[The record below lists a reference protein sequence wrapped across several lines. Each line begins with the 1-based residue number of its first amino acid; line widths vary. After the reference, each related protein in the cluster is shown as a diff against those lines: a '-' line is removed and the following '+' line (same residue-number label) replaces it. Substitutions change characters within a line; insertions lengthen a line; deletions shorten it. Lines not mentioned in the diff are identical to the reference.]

1 MSFEDERIVKMT
13 FDNKAFQK
21 NIESTIRALERLDK
35 SMKLED
41 VSPKAFDNFVEGVE
55 ETDQAMSMLDATTNK
70 VKASFTL
77 LQIAGYTAM
86 AELTKYAINT
96 GKKIYANTLGQIKS
110 GGLARA
116 LNIEAAKFQIEGLG
130 HAWNDVSE
138 DIDYAVKGTAYGM
151 DSAAKAASQLLA
163 SQIET
168 GDQMKVALRGIS
180 GLAAMTNSSYDD
192 IADIFTTVAG
202 NGRLMGDQLNR
213 ISYRGINA
221 AQTLLDYYKNVKNL
235 AVNTEAEIR
244 DLVSKGKV
252 SFMDF
257 AAAMDYAFGEHAKD
271 ANKTFT
277 GAISNMKAALSRIGE
292 RFLSPWNEFERKL
305 AVAVIPVIDRVKKAM
320 DLVMPVYNN
329 ILDNVSAWVEKLA
342 DSYYFQKSILNVVIG
357 IWSWIQNILGALR
370 ELGFQLP
377 AIEDFV
383 GLLDLIT
390 SKLVLN
396 AEQGRHV
403 REVVKVIVKALSI
416 LVTIL
421 QGILYVLEPIYKPI
435 LSFLKNVNIYNK
447 GVIDKSATIIDKINY
462 IIKVVA
468 ILLHLGVEK
477 SIKLIIGAIKLLIA
491 IVEAAG
497 FVIAGIIL
505 VISKVVKAVKIMAE
519 AISKYGKDVWDVIKA
534 IGDGFVK
541 FYDTVREIFKN
552 IGDGMDGF
560 LENAKSKTSELW
572 DTINNMVGTK
582 KLNIDVGITT
592 KATPLTP
599 QSMVPKNAVSNVNA
613 LTDSTKNY
621 SSAAQEAEKAGKKAA
636 GAASLGKYGSG
647 YMTNMFNGTDII
659 KAKLQGLGD
668 GADRMSRDIENSA
681 DRTTRAVDKM
691 ARDVNDSS
699 DKIWLFNNT
708 GTFGEK
714 AEGLYDTF
722 ISKLEVAKSKL
733 DKAKDR
739 IVEHFTNFFAV
750 LTDTLIIST
759 AAFTVASIVV
769 IVKVVKAIFGA
780 LNILPELMSSLSNA
794 AKGFKYAGMADAFK
808 GLALALLAFGALL
821 ATIAIITKFVDFEDF
836 KKFSK
841 IVALLIVA
849 CSLLAFAVSHI
860 VMAIAALRLI
870 NNLAGLKPFTTKIT
884 NFISSMRDMF
894 IGLAIL
900 MTTIIAGVVVI
911 EELARHNGG
920 YDEINQAAKI
930 IAGLI
935 LATGAFMIIVTKVI
949 GGSAGVTSK
958 MNIGLN
964 GWTRTVSSQMDGVI
978 SMIRTMIPLIAVL
991 VGSVYLLSRPEAD
1004 LTKAGIAFGM
1014 IMTTFIVTF
1023 GGIIGLCVY
1032 LNERVGGI
1040 SDVDK
1045 IARSGALKE
1054 VIGSISILVN
1064 SLSLFMASFVA
1075 SAMVLSLIPKSKQD
1089 FAFKMM
1095 TTQFIAIGLI
1105 IGGICATIS
1114 ILNAYIQKSESGLAK
1129 VTAMSKTMAGLAAVI
1144 SAIGAS
1150 ILSVTLS
1157 VAGALAIISIIPA
1170 GKLWSSVGAFSIVIT
1185 VVSGV
1190 IFSMI
1195 MAMKSFSQITAAGN
1209 VLGGKSRGLM
1219 EGVGQ
1224 QVALTIAA
1232 LSTMMLTISTALAML
1247 SLVDSNKM
1255 MKATGMLSIMAVVMT
1270 AMLSAIL
1277 VLLKST
1283 STFTALGSGVTGF
1296 MDNTGMMMVQIL
1308 TGMSMLML
1316 SIATALYILGR
1327 MNPDALTR
1335 GLTAM
1340 TAIFA
1345 EVSLSII
1352 GLLLVIAM
1360 INNSFKGLKMTKNRL
1375 GFINEMVGLISVL
1388 SGAMALL
1395 IGAMIS
1401 MVLIFDQS
1409 KSSSIAFAMGVM
1421 AESFLLMMVSIM
1433 GVLAVISVISKDK
1446 IKMNP
1451 ATLTQISIMIGVLAA
1466 AMSAMMLSFGVL
1478 AKVLSTADTGIVPAF
1493 IALASIVAALGVS
1506 MAIIT
1511 GFAPQII
1518 KATPAIYAMIPVAAS
1533 LSGLM
1538 ITFAAMAYILGMTNW
1553 DNITANIETFMKV
1566 ILGVGFL
1573 MVVVGAVS
1581 LVGSKAIKPMIAL
1594 ALAVS
1599 VLVGVVA
1606 YSITKIIESYKN
1618 IVDAFNILDEVA
1630 WGKLQT
1636 NTQSL
1641 TAIITAIKDAV
1652 KGGAGVGLNAILLG
1666 VGVKAL
1672 AEGLKILTD
1681 LDTFKLSG
1689 AAGALKN
1696 AGEGLKDATLG
1707 IVISLGALALIGSLM
1722 GIVGPLVLAGILTLV
1737 ASFMILF
1744 ASIPLIMSLIVK
1756 AVDSIANTC
1765 ETIKTGIN
1773 TIKKEFGGN
1782 FGDSVKEACA
1792 SLIPLLDL
1800 GMLMFFAG
1808 VLLAIGT
1815 GAFLVG
1821 AVLLLPAIAML
1832 DYSISNIGTEMNEK
1846 LMYAVAAMGGVMLL
1860 SIGMIL
1866 AAALLGIGASLML
1879 GAVAGL
1885 LVTVALLCLA
1895 MAQSDFIKENALS
1908 FVEVIFIMAGIALA
1922 IIDCALVFLVA
1933 AAVVG
1938 IASMALMPALLL
1950 LAGTLGLIY
1959 LCSLMDMDTMLDG
1972 IKKMAI
1978 VVLTLGG
1985 LAVAMTLIAVPLMLG
2000 TLGLMIAC
2008 VFLATAGVSIAIA
2021 AVSFALGM
2029 LALWGALLIIQ
2040 QMDFEGL
2047 NEKILPMLGFVGL
2060 IAGIGIG
2067 FIVIGAILVIAGA
2080 LLSVGSILLSIAIVT
2095 LAISLTIG
2103 AALLLV
2109 SAYLLEM
2116 AFTQLQVAFA
2126 AIGDWGEI
2134 IENGLKL
2141 IVFGALLA
2149 VGGLLLLVGSGLM
2162 LPGAIILLI
2171 AGTMLS
2177 AAMLV
2182 LKKGFNSGLK
2192 GTEFVKQAA
2201 LYLASAGMLSI
2212 AAPLLVGAGAM
2223 ILSFANTFSTAAKL
2237 LVTSVNSL
2245 KDASGFLGDIVDSFE
2260 DAGANIVD
2268 GITTGIADK
2277 ASECVDSI
2285 KDTATDILDGFCD
2298 VLGIHSPAE
2307 EFIEKASMCI
2317 AGIVEGFGGDKDKAY
2332 NAVKSVGMG
2341 MLDTFSGLGDGF
2353 ASVGSSLGD
2362 IFTGSMGDK
2371 IKELMP
2377 DLANGV
2383 LGDFNDLLNGMQTA
2397 ALDKQLAEATAK
2409 YNEYYGLAY
2418 GSGDEMGKYYGEQ
2431 ADFYYKEME
2440 RIKKEKAAYAVTDYT
2455 QEVMNQMGDWSV
2467 GGGGASDID
2476 YAMLDS
2482 ATSDALSGVNTGK
2495 AGADASR
2502 VGGNVS
2508 TAITNNTYNFTQNN
2522 FSPEPIDRTEIY
2534 TQTNNQL
2541 DTWYKWIRDNS

>member
-1 MSFEDERIVKMT
+1 
-13 FDNKAFQK
+13 
-21 NIESTIRALERLDK
+21 
-35 SMKLED
+35 
-41 VSPKAFDNFVEGVE
+41 
-55 ETDQAMSMLDATTNK
+55 
-70 VKASFTL
+70 
-77 LQIAGYTAM
+77 
-86 AELTKYAINT
+86 
-96 GKKIYANTLGQIKS
+96 
-110 GGLARA
+110 
-116 LNIEAAKFQIEGLG
+116 
-130 HAWNDVSE
+130 
-138 DIDYAVKGTAYGM
+138 
-151 DSAAKAASQLLA
+151 
-163 SQIET
+163 
-168 GDQMKVALRGIS
+168 
-180 GLAAMTNSSYDD
+180 
-192 IADIFTTVAG
+192 
-202 NGRLMGDQLNR
+202 
-213 ISYRGINA
+213 
-221 AQTLLDYYKNVKNL
+221 
-235 AVNTEAEIR
+235 
-244 DLVSKGKV
+244 
-252 SFMDF
+252 
-257 AAAMDYAFGEHAKD
+257 
-271 ANKTFT
+271 
-277 GAISNMKAALSRIGE
+277 
-292 RFLSPWNEFERKL
+292 
-305 AVAVIPVIDRVKKAM
+305 
-320 DLVMPVYNN
+320 
-329 ILDNVSAWVEKLA
+329 
-342 DSYYFQKSILNVVIG
+342 
-357 IWSWIQNILGALR
+357 
-370 ELGFQLP
+370 
-377 AIEDFV
+377 
-383 GLLDLIT
+383 
-390 SKLVLN
+390 
-396 AEQGRHV
+396 
-403 REVVKVIVKALSI
+403 
-416 LVTIL
+416 
-421 QGILYVLEPIYKPI
+421 
-435 LSFLKNVNIYNK
+435 
-447 GVIDKSATIIDKINY
+447 
-462 IIKVVA
+462 
-468 ILLHLGVEK
+468 
-477 SIKLIIGAIKLLIA
+477 
-491 IVEAAG
+491 
-497 FVIAGIIL
+497 
-505 VISKVVKAVKIMAE
+505 MAE

-560 LENAKSKTSELW
+560 LENAKTKTSELW
-572 DTINNMVGTK
+572 DTINKMVGTK

-613 LTDSTKNY
+613 LTSSTKQY

-636 GAASLGKYGSG
+636 GAASLSQWGGSG
-647 YMTNMFNGTDII
+647 QMVRGMINTPELI
-659 KAKLQGLGD
+659 KQSLRDLGD
-668 GADRMSRDIENSA
+668 GADRAATQVENGA
-681 DRTTRAVDKM
+681 DRSTRAVDRM
-691 ARDVNDSS
+691 AQDINDSS
-699 DKIWLFNNT
+699 DKIWLFSKT
-708 GTFGEK
+708 GSFGEK
-714 AEGLYDTF
+714 AESLYDVF

-739 IVEHFTNFFAV
+739 LVEHFTNFFAV

-759 AAFTVASIVV
+759 AAFTVAVIVV
-769 IVKVVKAIFGA
+769 AAKVIKTILGA
-780 LNILPELMSSLSNA
+780 LNMLPELVSSLSNA

-841 IVALLIVA
+841 IVILLIAA
-849 CSLLAFAVSHI
+849 CSMLAFAVSHI
-860 VMAIAALRLI
+860 VAAIAALRLI

-911 EELARHNGG
+911 EELAKRNGG
-920 YDEINQAAKI
+920 YDEINKAGKL

-935 LATGAFMIIVTKVI
+935 LATGAFMVIVTKVI

-964 GWTRTVSSQMDGVI
+964 GWTRTVSSQMEGVI
-978 SMIRTMIPLIAVL
+978 SMIRTMIPLIGVL
-991 VGSVYLLSRPEAD
+991 VASVYLLSRPEAD

-1014 IMTTFIVTF
+1014 IITTFVVTF
-1023 GGIIGLCVY
+1023 GGIASLCVY
-1032 LNERVGGI
+1032 LNERVAGI
-1040 SDVDK
+1040 SDTGK
-1045 IARSGALKE
+1045 ITRSGALKAL
-1054 VIGSISILVN
+1054 IGSISTLVN
-1064 SLSLFMASFVA
+1064 SLSLFMASFVGA
-1075 SAMVLSLIPKSKQD
+1075 AMLLSLIPKDKQD

-1095 TTQFIAIGLI
+1095 KTQFIAIGAILAG
-1105 IGGICATIS
+1105 IGAVVVL
-1114 ILNAYIQKSESGLAK
+1114 LNKQIQMSESGLAK
-1129 VTAMSKTMAGLAAVI
+1129 AASLAKTMVGLSAVI
-1144 SAIGAS
+1144 SAIGAA

-1195 MAMKSFSQITAAGN
+1195 MAMKSFSQISAAGN
-1209 VLGGKSRGLM
+1209 IISGKSRGLM

-1232 LSTMMLTISTALAML
+1232 LSTMMLTISASLTML

-1270 AMLSAIL
+1270 VMLSAIL
-1277 VLLKST
+1277 MLLKST

-1296 MDNTGMMMVQIL
+1296 MDNTGIMMVQIL

-1316 SIATALYILGR
+1316 SIATALYTLGH
-1327 MNPDALTR
+1327 MNSDALTK

-1401 MVLIFDQS
+1401 MVLIFDES

-1421 AESFLLMMVSIM
+1421 AESFLLMMTSIM
-1433 GVLAVISVISKDK
+1433 GVLTVISVISKDK

-1451 ATLTQISIMIGVLAA
+1451 ATLTQISIMIGVIAIA
-1466 AMSAMMLSFGVL
+1466 ISAMMLSFGAL

-1493 IALASIVAALGVS
+1493 IALASLVAALGVS
-1506 MAIIT
+1506 MGVIT
-1511 GFAPQII
+1511 AFAPQII
-1518 KATPAIYAMIPVAAS
+1518 KATPAIYAMIPLAAS

-1553 DNITANIETFMKV
+1553 EALSNNMGTFADL
-1566 ILGVGFL
+1566 ILGIGFL
-1573 MVVVGAVS
+1573 MVIIGAVS
-1581 LVGSKAIKPMIAL
+1581 MVGSKAIGPMIAL
-1594 ALAVS
+1594 AISVGILVS
-1599 VLVGVVA
+1599 VVA
-1606 YSITKIIESYKN
+1606 YSVVKIIESYRA
-1618 IVDAFNILDEVA
+1618 IVEAFNMLDEIDWA
-1630 WGKLQT
+1630 KLNT
-1636 NTQSL
+1636 NSQSL
-1641 TAIITAIKDAV
+1641 ASIITVMKDAV
-1652 KGGAGVGLNAILLG
+1652 KGGAGAGVSAILLG
-1666 VGVKAL
+1666 FGIKAF
-1672 AEGLKILTD
+1672 AEALNMIAQ
-1681 LDTFKLSG
+1681 LDSFKLSN
-1689 AAGALKN
+1689 AAATLKT
-1696 AGEGLKDATLG
+1696 AAEGMKDATTAILIILG
-1707 IVISLGALALIGSLM
+1707 GLTAVATVM
-1722 GIVGPLVLAGILTLV
+1722 GYVGPLVLAGMVTLV
-1737 ASFMILF
+1737 LALVIAFG
-1744 ASIPLIMSLIVK
+1744 SIPFIMTLVVK
-1756 AVDSIANTC
+1756 AIDSIANAC
-1765 ETIKTGIN
+1765 ESIKNGIN
-1773 TIKKEFGGN
+1773 TIKKQFGKD

-1792 SLIPLLDL
+1792 SLIPLVDL
-1800 GMLMFFAG
+1800 GMLMFWAG

-1832 DYSISNIGTEMNEK
+1832 NYSLKNIEAVSADISTAIH
-1846 LMYAVAAMGGVMLL
+1846 AMADIIVL
-1860 SIGMIL
+1860 SIGMAL

-1879 GAVAGL
+1879 GAAAGL
-1885 LVTVALLCLA
+1885 LLSVVVLCLA
-1895 MAQSDFIKENALS
+1895 MTQSDWILANAFKFSEVIAVLAGIGLEIVALGGTILLASIVIGVSALS
-1908 FVEVIFIMAGIALA
+1908 
-1922 IIDCALVFLVA
+1922 
-1933 AAVVG
+1933 
-1938 IASMALMPALLL
+1938 LMPALIL
-1950 LAGTLGLIY
+1950 LAGTLGLIA
-1959 LCSLMDMDTMLDG
+1959 LCSLMPMDMMLDG
-1972 IKKMAI
+1972 VQKMML
-1978 VVLTLGG
+1978 VVFALGG
-1985 LAVAMTLIAVPLMLG
+1985 LGTAMTIISIPLMLG

-2008 VFLATAGVSIAIA
+2008 VFLATAGISIAIA

-2047 NEKILPMLGFVGL
+2047 NEKILPMLGFVAL
-2060 IAGIGIG
+2060 IAGIGLG

-2080 LLSVGSILLSIAIVT
+2080 LLSTGAILLSVAIVT

-2103 AALLLV
+2103 AVLLLA

-2116 AFTQLQVAFA
+2116 AFTQLEVAFA

-2149 VGGLLLLVGSGLM
+2149 VGGLLLLIGSGLM

-2182 LKKGFNSGLK
+2182 LKKGFSSGLK
-2192 GTEFVKQAA
+2192 GGDFVKQAA

-2212 AAPLLVGAGAM
+2212 AAPLLVGAGTM

-2237 LVTSVNSL
+2237 LVKSVDSL

-2268 GITTGIADK
+2268 GITTGIVDK
-2277 ASECVDSI
+2277 AGECVDSI
-2285 KDTATDILDGFCD
+2285 KDTASEVLEGFCD

-2307 EFIEKASMCI
+2307 EFIEKAAMCI
-2317 AGIVEGFGGDKDKAY
+2317 SGIVEGFGGNKDEAY

-2383 LGDFNDLLNGMQTA
+2383 LGDFNDMLNGMQFA
-2397 ALDKQLAEATAK
+2397 AMDKQIALAEQLSNDNYKTMTSNASNVT
-2409 YNEYYGLAY
+2409 
-2418 GSGDEMGKYYGEQ
+2418 
-2431 ADFYYKEME
+2431 KEMRDEAETNYNYWSAEVQRLKAE
-2440 RIKKEKAAYAVTDYT
+2440 RSAMAVTDYT

-2467 GGGGASDID
+2467 GSGGGSDID

-2495 AGADASR
+2495 AGADASK

-2522 FSPEPIDRTEIY
+2522 YSPEPIDRTEIY

-2541 DTWYKWIRDNS
+2541 DTWYKWLRDNS